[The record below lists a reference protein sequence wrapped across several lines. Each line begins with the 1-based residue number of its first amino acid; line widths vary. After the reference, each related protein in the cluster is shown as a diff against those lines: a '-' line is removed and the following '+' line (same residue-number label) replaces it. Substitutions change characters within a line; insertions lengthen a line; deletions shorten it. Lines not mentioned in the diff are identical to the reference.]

1 MGRHVIASAV
11 ISSILFPSQPCR
23 AFIAPVGVV
32 APAIKRKMLQLAH
45 SSGKARS
52 LPLVMSSSNMPGMP
66 QGYNKAELE
75 RMPGMERRWATQ
87 VAEGNLF
94 PSNPRSAVAV
104 TACRVLDNGTTEFLL
119 IQRGKAPNYGEWSLP
134 GGSIELGE
142 TTLAAGRRELLEE
155 TQLCDPEVDFFD
167 DAFMTSD
174 AIVRDAQGTML
185 FHYVIAQ
192 LFAIVSPDANA
203 RAGDDAMDIGWF
215 AIEDIQAQSFGKV
228 TNNVLKVVK
237 RAAVLQA
244 AGLLVDVPL
253 K

>member
-1 MGRHVIASAV
+1 
-11 ISSILFPSQPCR
+11 
-23 AFIAPVGVV
+23 
-32 APAIKRKMLQLAH
+32 
-45 SSGKARS
+45 
-52 LPLVMSSSNMPGMP
+52 MP

-155 TQLCDPEVDFFD
+155 TQLCDPEG
-167 DAFMTSD
+167 
-174 AIVRDAQGTML
+174 R
-185 FHYVIAQ
+185 
-192 LFAIVSPDANA
+192 
-203 RAGDDAMDIGWF
+203 
-215 AIEDIQAQSFGKV
+215 
-228 TNNVLKVVK
+228 
-237 RAAVLQA
+237 
-244 AGLLVDVPL
+244 
-253 K
+253 